1 MTETARYMGR
11 CRTCPY
17 RAAVDAELFSVTTGG
32 RTSSWFGIPVLDED
46 HDDYTR
52 ARRAQTEALWAASGI
67 TGLSPRLPAHV
78 RMPQPPAW
86 VRFQLDM
93 DGIARRAL
101 IRVGLWCPTCSGQI
115 RVTPLKATRNEGKRC
130 SDVCKRATSITCDCS
145 CGGQM
150 HGRAWLAGSVRIG
163 A

>member
-1 MTETARYMGR
+1 MTETARYIGR

-17 RAAVDAELFSVTTGG
+17 RAIVDAEMFSVTTQGK
-32 RTSSWFGIPVLDED
+32 TSTWFGIPVLDED

-52 ARRAQTEALWAASGI
+52 ARRAQTEALYAAAGI
-67 TGLSPRLPAHV
+67 ATPPAHV
-78 RMPQPPAW
+78 GMPKMPPW
-86 VRFQLDM
+86 DGFRLDM
-93 DGIARRAL
+93 DGVGRRAL
-101 IRVGLWCPTCSGQI
+101 IRVGLWCPDCNARI
-115 RVTPLKATRNEGKRC
+115 KAKPLKATRNEGKRC

-150 HGRAWLAGSVRIG
+150 HGRAWLTNSVRIG